1 MRAKSPVGSVEKENP
16 RSAIHASSIFIPC
29 CHRSFLATLVQ
40 SRLALVRQEFFRAA
54 CLQKTYT
61 KRNPVSAISLFLPH
75 ESVQSALPGLLGG
88 NDTQSGDG
96 RRSGNGRQ
104 QTAADASV
112 HSMSP
117 VVSPGKTVADSAT
130 VRRPSSA
137 ALHELSGESMEQ
149 VIRIAQKESV
159 YFYTMLGGEPF
170 LAPDTLWNTIKNH
183 PEAYFQIITNGLF
196 FDEATVRQIKQ
207 FGNISPLVSIDGFEK
222 ENDARRGQGTFA
234 KATLGCKELQ
244 RQKILYGVATTVTS
258 ENFESV
264 LTEEYVNHF
273 IKLGAMYLWF
283 YVYRPVSADPVTEW
297 SVGPDRIREL
307 RRRLLRLRRKMPIIL
322 IDTYWDEK
330 GFAVCPASRGMAF
343 VIGPAGSIEP
353 CPPLNVTRE
362 WISDNEGNFYETMNN
377 SEFLLR
383 FREFVGDKYD
393 GERSQGCVI
402 IDHPQELAEFFRSER
417 VIDVSGRNFLDELSR
432 REPLASH
439 YLPGEE
445 IPEDYWVYRIMKKM
459 LFFGMGAYG

>member
-1 MRAKSPVGSVEKENP
+1 LKKK
-16 RSAIHASSIFIPC
+16 IHVQPFMLL
-29 CHRSFLATLVQ
+29 RFLY
-40 SRLALVRQEFFRAA
+40 RAA
-54 CLQKTYT
+54 TEVSWRLSFKAAWLWCGKSFFALRAFKKRTQKGIQF
-61 KRNPVSAISLFLPH
+61 PPFLFFSLTNRCNLRCRGCWV
-75 ESVQSALPGLLGG
+75 ETTRSLETA
-88 NDTQSGDG
+88 GDLETADS
-96 RRSGNGRQ
+96 RR

>member
-1 MRAKSPVGSVEKENP
+1 MET
-16 RSAIHASSIFIPC
+16 ASGT
-29 CHRSFLATLVQ
+29 A
-40 SRLALVRQEFFRAA
+40 
-54 CLQKTYT
+54 
-61 KRNPVSAISLFLPH
+61 
-75 ESVQSALPGLLGG
+75 
-88 NDTQSGDG
+88 DG
-96 RRSGNGRQ
+96 RR
-104 QTAADASV
+104 QTAADSEEISSPLASA
-112 HSMSP
+112 
-117 VVSPGKTVADSAT
+117 VSAQP
-130 VRRPSSA
+130 SA
-137 ALHELSGESMEQ
+137 AFHELSGESIEK

-159 YFYTMLGGEPF
+159 FFYTMLGGEPL
-170 LAPDTLWNTIKNH
+170 LAPEPLWSTIKNH

-207 FGNISPLVSIDGFEK
+207 FGNISPLVSIDGFET

-234 KATLGCKELQ
+234 KAISGCRELQ
-244 RQKILYGVATTVTS
+244 RQKILYGVATTVTA

-273 IKLGAMYLWF
+273 VKLGAMYLWF
-283 YVYRPVSADPVTEW
+283 YVYRPVGAEPTPEW
-297 SVGPDRIREL
+297 SVKPEMILEL

-353 CPPLNVTRE
+353 CPPLNVTKE
-362 WISDNEGNFYETMNN
+362 WISDNDGNFYETMNG

-383 FREFVGDKYD
+383 FREFVGEKYD

-402 IDHPQELAEFFRSER
+402 IDHPGELAEFFRSER
-417 VIDVSGRNFLDELSR
+417 VVDVSGRDFLEELSQR
-432 REPLASH
+432 KPLASH

-445 IPEDYWVYRIMKKM
+445 IPEDYWVYRLMKKM

>member
-1 MRAKSPVGSVEKENP
+1 MLLR
-16 RSAIHASSIFIPC
+16 
-29 CHRSFLATLVQ
+29 FL
-40 SRLALVRQEFFRAA
+40 FRAVTEVSPRLLFKA
-54 CLQKTYT
+54 GWLWCGKSFFALRAFKKRT
-61 KRNPVSAISLFLPH
+61 KKGIQFPPFLFFSLTNRCNLRCRGCWV
-75 ESVQSALPGLLGG
+75 ETAAGG
-88 NDTQSGDG
+88 AGSLETANSKP
-96 RRSGNGRQ
+96 

-112 HSMSP
+112 DPISP
-117 VVSPGKTVADSAT
+117 DNAVADSAT
-130 VRRPSSA
+130 VRRPPPAVS
-137 ALHELSGESMEQ
+137 HELSSESIEK

-159 YFYTMLGGEPF
+159 YFYTMLGGEPL
-170 LAPDTLWNTIKNH
+170 LAPETLWNTIKNH

-196 FDEATVRQIKQ
+196 FDEATVRQIKK

-234 KATLGCKELQ
+234 KATEGCQELQ
-244 RQKILYGVATTVTS
+244 RQKILYGVATTVTA

-273 IKLGAMYLWF
+273 VKLGAMYLWF

-297 SVGPDRIREL
+297 SVKPEMILEL
-307 RRRLLRLRRKMPIIL
+307 RRRLLRLRRKMPIVL

-330 GFAVCPASRGMAF
+330 GFAICPASRGMAF

-353 CPPLNVTRE
+353 CPPLNVTKE
-362 WISDNEGNFYETMNN
+362 WISDNDGNFYETMN
-377 SEFLLR
+377 SSDFLLR
-383 FREFVGDKYD
+383 FREFVGEKYD

-402 IDHPQELAEFFRSER
+402 IDHPHELAEFFRSER
-417 VIDVSGRNFLDELSR
+417 VIDVSGRNFLEELSR

-439 YLPGEE
+439 YLPGQE
-445 IPEDYWVYRIMKKM
+445 IPEDYWVYRLMKKM